1 MLSKY
6 IKKQLIPPIFNAFP
20 SPADLPSHLRDLKME
35 KGTPLTIKKS
45 LRKSSIIA
53 GETKKVQKTPQ
64 ARKTQNT
71 PLEKHIQHYGNRN
84 LDFQKNK
91 EINKENSSKLIN
103 SVSLHNNIETPKNI
117 AKHNF
122 SSVHFDRT
130 ANEADKKMST
140 DSDIEFSDKMK
151 KRKKINVETNN
162 TGIDLNNRKS
172 VRFMSTKTVIHPTYM
187 NALPEE
193 LQTFESTYEARKC
206 EERKSTPFVKRS
218 KSSVITIDSTTT
230 TKSFISESSQNHPT
244 TPSALKSSI
253 TPMKPFTQKHDLTS
267 FGEGTPHV
275 RSIARDRP
283 KRKTWSPQKYSYLNL
298 GTPNPASKA
307 SATPMKLSIHKE
319 GSKSAIIST
328 EKSNKKRTAKLTPYV
343 RHSVYDRPKR
353 KSRSPVKYSCVNLVT
368 PNSSTIDP
376 SLRREGTFLVDSPSI
391 VIVNDT
397 KSKIQDSFNESK
409 AGSNGTK
416 RQRRKWDKSDKNWT
430 EPQSKNQNQFSA
442 HAPLESPP
450 PLQEFSKRFNKDMAK
465 FCSTPFQHHKAT
477 IPDGEHCPDNMPS
490 AIKIRKPNVPNF
502 AAIHQRNFQ
511 KMENIQD
518 LVERKAK
525 ELNCFYQVR

>member
-1 MLSKY
+1 
-6 IKKQLIPPIFNAFP
+6 
-20 SPADLPSHLRDLKME
+20 ME

-71 PLEKHIQHYGNRN
+71 PLEKHIQHHGNRN

-103 SVSLHNNIETPKNI
+103 SVSLHNNTETPKNI

-122 SSVHFDRT
+122 SSVHFGHT

-193 LQTFESTYEARKC
+193 LQKFESTYEARKC

-230 TKSFISESSQNHPT
+230 TESFISESSQNHPT
-244 TPSALKSSI
+244 TLSALKSSI
-253 TPMKPFTQKHDLTS
+253 TPMKPFTKKHDLTS
-267 FGEGTPHV
+267 VGEGTPHV
-275 RSIARDRP
+275 RSIAHDRP

-307 SATPMKLSIHKE
+307 SATPMKLSFHKE

-328 EKSNKKRTAKLTPYV
+328 EKSNKKRTAKSTPYV

-368 PNSSTIDP
+368 PNSSTIEP

-397 KSKIQDSFNESK
+397 KSKIQDSINESK

-416 RQRRKWDKSDKNWT
+416 RQRRKWDKSGGTLSGVNISGCNIFDEAPFQDKNWTEPQSKNLNQFSAYAPLESPPPLQGFSKTIDEAPFQDKNWT

-450 PLQEFSKRFNKDMAK
+450 LLQEFSKKFNEDMAK
-465 FCSTPFQHHKAT
+465 FCSTPFQYHKAS
-477 IPDGEHCPDNMPS
+477 IPEGELYPDNMPS
-490 AIKIRKPNVPNF
+490 AKR
-502 AAIHQRNFQ
+502 
-511 KMENIQD
+511 
-518 LVERKAK
+518 
-525 ELNCFYQVR
+525 